1 MVKINIWVKNV
12 CFWFRRQIFLKFP
25 GHSGRL
31 AAAAR
36 GFVPLSH
43 GVAAATALRS
53 TACHRRR
60 AAARVR
66 AMTGFSFNKAVF
78 KPFMYK
84 FSDHLSGKS
93 AQLPSVAVQCPV
105 AGIHSSS
112 DNIIDYRWWVG
123 GRQGGWNLVCQKQKR
138 ISLTTHRSVPNT
150 HWGQRLLRVFILN
163 QCNFTRF
170 FD

>member
-1 MVKINIWVKNV
+1 MDGWPPPLPVGPSLCPTGW
-12 CFWFRRQIFLKFP
+12 P
-25 GHSGRL
+25 RL
-31 AAAAR
+31 PRSA
-36 GFVPLSH
+36 PLR
-43 GVAAATALRS
+43 AATTQPRDA
-53 TACHRRR
+53 A

-123 GRQGGWNLVCQKQKR
+123 GRLGGWNLVCQKQKR

-150 HWGQRLLRVFILN
+150 HWGQRVLQFHEFCEGHRNYSQSNLKIHGFLVISSGI
-163 QCNFTRF
+163 
-170 FD
+170 

>member
-1 MVKINIWVKNV
+1 M
-12 CFWFRRQIFLKFP
+12 P
-25 GHSGRL
+25 PPHSP
-31 AAAAR
+31 AA
-36 GFVPLSH
+36 P
-43 GVAAATALRS
+43 
-53 TACHRRR
+53 CR

-123 GRQGGWNLVCQKQKR
+123 GRLGGWNLVCQKQKR
-138 ISLTTHRSVPNT
+138 ISLTTQRSVPNT
-150 HWGQRLLRVFILN
+150 HWGQRLLRVLILTISRD
-163 QCNFTRF
+163 FLSDIKF
-170 FD
+170 VVLPIGSKKLHSLGYLHHILYIIFK

>member
-1 MVKINIWVKNV
+1 M
-12 CFWFRRQIFLKFP
+12 LTDLEGEFP
-25 GHSGRL
+25 KRSGHSGRL
-31 AAAAR
+31 VAAAR
-36 GFVPLSH
+36 GSVPLSH

-53 TACHRRR
+53 TACRHPTAPPRHRR
-60 AAARVR
+60 ATARVR

-123 GRQGGWNLVCQKQKR
+123 GRLGGWNLVCQKQKR

-150 HWGQRLLRVFILN
+150 HWGQRL
-163 QCNFTRF
+163 FT
-170 FD
+170 